1 MHKKIDGEMYLQKK
15 GLYTSKKSVQA
26 TANFMKKHYGYRSI
40 RTIKEDDGYRI
51 YVR

>member
-15 GLYTSKKSVQA
+15 GLYGSKKSAQA
-26 TANFMKKHYGYRSI
+26 TASHMKRNYGYKSV
-40 RTIKEDDGYRI
+40 RTIEEDDGYRI